1 MEAKDL
7 IRAGKLSEARK
18 LLTEEVKKLPGDLSK
33 RTLLFQVLAFT
44 GEWGKAQS
52 HLEIIAIQ
60 DSKKETGVQVFK
72 NLIQAEKQRG
82 EVLKLRQRPS
92 FLPTSPRYAEKYF
105 AAREKL
111 GEKKIREAGELF
123 AKIDAEQPIVSGTL
137 DGKAFT
143 GFKDTDSFLW
153 RFLEAMIYERYT
165 WIPIESMRE
174 LVIDPPKTLFDL
186 LWIPARITT
195 WEGLNINCF
204 VPVLYPDSFLHE
216 DDRVKLGRMTDWVSL
231 GGTLTQGFGRH
242 VFQIGGEE
250 KSILE
255 IREVL
260 FKLSGSEE
268 NHEKSD

>member
-1 MEAKDL
+1 
-7 IRAGKLSEARK
+7 
-18 LLTEEVKKLPGDLSK
+18 
-33 RTLLFQVLAFT
+33 
-44 GEWGKAQS
+44 
-52 HLEIIAIQ
+52 
-60 DSKKETGVQVFK
+60 
-72 NLIQAEKQRG
+72 
-82 EVLKLRQRPS
+82 
-92 FLPTSPRYAEKYF
+92 
-105 AAREKL
+105 
-111 GEKKIREAGELF
+111 
-123 AKIDAEQPIVSGTL
+123 
-137 DGKAFT
+137 
-143 GFKDTDSFLW
+143 
-153 RFLEAMIYERYT
+153 
-165 WIPIESMRE
+165 MRE

-231 GGTLTQGFGRH
+231 GGTFTQGFGQH